1 MKNLADEILYPGK
14 EENMKKK
21 LLKLSGMVLASVLMV
36 TTIAG
41 CGAKDEQKLSGKI
54 TLAGSTSMQKV
65 CEALMEGFMEK
76 YEDITVTTEYTG
88 SGAGLE
94 SLANGSVNIG
104 NAS

>member
-41 CGAKDEQKLSGKI
+41 CGAKNEQKLS
-54 TLAGSTSMQKV
+54 
-65 CEALMEGFMEK
+65 
-76 YEDITVTTEYTG
+76 
-88 SGAGLE
+88 
-94 SLANGSVNIG
+94 
-104 NAS
+104 